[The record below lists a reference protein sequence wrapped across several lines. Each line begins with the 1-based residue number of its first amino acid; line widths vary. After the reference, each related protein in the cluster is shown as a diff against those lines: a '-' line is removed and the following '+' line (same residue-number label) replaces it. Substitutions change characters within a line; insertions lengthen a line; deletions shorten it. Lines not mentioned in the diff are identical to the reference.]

1 MDLKQ
6 FRYFIAVA
14 EELHFGR
21 AAKKL
26 HRSQPPL
33 SQQIKA
39 LEEEVGV
46 RLFERNRRGVS
57 LTEAGGAFLVHT
69 REILTMVQT
78 ATDAARRAGNGE
90 LGVLRI
96 GYSGSALYSETLLSC
111 IAHYREKF
119 ASVDVELRQGPTHM
133 HVEDIHAGRSHLGIV
148 RGPLPTSADGLFK
161 QIFSRERLM
170 VALPVQHP
178 LNEREKIWL
187 KDLRGER
194 FVALPKEM
202 GAALNELLTELYREA
217 GVVPDI
223 AIEATEM
230 SSILGLVG
238 AGAGV
243 SIVPATVTAMSP
255 PHVIFRELED
265 PSAHAEL
272 YAITPAKQTPATIN
286 FLYLLKSK
294 AKACREIAPTG
305 AAPPHKQAS
314 RKEKNAELA

>member
-21 AAKKL
+21 AARKL

-39 LEEEVGV
+39 LETELGV
-46 RLFERNRRGVS
+46 QLLDRDRRNVK
-57 LTEAGGAFLVHT
+57 LTEAGRAFLVQA
-69 REILTMVQT
+69 REVIEMVRAAALT
-78 ATDAARRAGNGE
+78 ARRAGNGE

-96 GYSGSALYSETLLSC
+96 GYSVSALYSETLLAC

-119 ASVDVELRQGPTHM
+119 SSVEVELREGPTHV
-133 HVEDIHAGRSHLGIV
+133 HVEDVLAGRSHIGFV
-148 RGPLPTSADGLFK
+148 RGPLPASADGLSK
-161 QIFSRERLM
+161 QVFSSERLM
-170 VALPVQHP
+170 VALPAQHP
-178 LNEREKIWL
+178 LTGHDKIWL

-194 FVALPKEM
+194 FVAFPKQM
-202 GAALNELLTELYREA
+202 GAALNARLTELYREA
-217 GVVPDI
+217 EIVPDI
-223 AIEATEM
+223 AIEATEI

-243 SIVPATVTAMSP
+243 SIIPATVTAARP
-255 PHVIFRELED
+255 PNVIFRDLED

-272 YAITPAKQTPATIN
+272 YAITPVNQTPATLN
-286 FLYLLKSK
+286 FLQLLRTETKG
-294 AKACREIAPTG
+294 REL
-305 AAPPHKQAS
+305 AS
-314 RKEKNAELA
+314 TNAESRRRRAF